1 MRPKSTSPRP
11 TVVVFDLGGVIVDWS
26 PRYLMDRAISDA
38 TKREEFLAWIPA
50 TNFLP
55 ALDVAPDSRAA
66 IAPIVAQYPQYAAEI
81 AAYIDRFDE
90 TVAGEFP
97 DMAALA
103 KRLQAAGVALY
114 GLTNW
119 AGDTFDLVRPRL
131 PTLALMRDIVV
142 SGHEGIIKP
151 DPLIFE
157 LMCRRGGFSPSQ
169 AVFIDD
175 SLKNA
180 EAARSFGMAGI
191 HHRSAAQTIAEL
203 RALGLPA

>member
-1 MRPKSTSPRP
+1 M
-11 TVVVFDLGGVIVDWS
+11 VFDLGGVIVDWN
-26 PRYLMDRAISDA
+26 PRYLMERAISDPR
-38 TKREEFLAWIPA
+38 KREEFLAWIPA
-50 TNFLP
+50 ANLLP
-55 ALDVAPDSRAA
+55 ALDVAPNSRAA
-66 IAPIVAQYPQYAAEI
+66 IGPIIAQHPEYAAEI
-81 AAYIDRFDE
+81 TTYIDRFDE

-103 KRLQAAGVALY
+103 QRLQAADVELY

-119 AGDTFDLVRPRL
+119 AGDTFELVRPRL

-151 DPLIFE
+151 DPRIFE
-157 LMCRRGGFSPSQ
+157 LMCRRGNFTPPQ

-180 EAARSFGMAGI
+180 EAARAFGMAGI
-191 HHRSAAQTIAEL
+191 HHRSAEQTISEL
-203 RALGLPA
+203 RTLGVPA

>member
-1 MRPKSTSPRP
+1 
-11 TVVVFDLGGVIVDWS
+11 VVFDLGGVIVDWN
-26 PRYLMDRAISDA
+26 PRYLMKRAISDA
-38 TKREEFLAWIPA
+38 KRREEFLAWIPA
-50 TNFLP
+50 ANLLP
-55 ALDVAPDSRAA
+55 ALDVSPDSRTA
-66 IAPIVAQYPQYAAEI
+66 IAPIIAQHPQYAAEI
-81 AAYIDRFDE
+81 TTYIDRFDE

-103 KRLQAAGVALY
+103 QRLEAANVPLY

-151 DPLIFE
+151 DPRIFE
-157 LMCRRGGFSPSQ
+157 LMCRRGDFSPSQ

-175 SLKNA
+175 SLRNA
-180 EAARSFGMAGI
+180 AAARAFGMAGI
-191 HHRSAAQTIAEL
+191 HHRSAAETITEL

>member
-1 MRPKSTSPRP
+1 MTLESASATPSI
-11 TVVVFDLGGVIVDWS
+11 VVFDLGGVIVDWN

-38 TKREEFLAWIPA
+38 KKREEFLAWIPA
-50 TNFLP
+50 ANLLS
-55 ALDVAPDSRAA
+55 ALDMAPDSRAA
-66 IAPIVAQYPQYAAEI
+66 IAPIIAQHPQFAVEI
-81 AAYIDRFDE
+81 ATYVDRFDE

-97 DMAALA
+97 EMAALA
-103 KRLQAAGVALY
+103 QRLHAASVVQFA
-114 GLTNW
+114 LTNW

-142 SGHEGIIKP
+142 SGREGMIKP
-151 DPLIFE
+151 DPRIFE
-157 LMCRRGGFSPSQ
+157 LICRRGGFTPSQ

-180 EAARSFGMAGI
+180 EAARAFGMAGI
-191 HHRSAAQTIAEL
+191 HHRSAEQTIAEL

>member
-1 MRPKSTSPRP
+1 M
-11 TVVVFDLGGVIVDWS
+11 VFDLGGVIVDWN
-26 PRYLMDRAISDA
+26 PRYLMDRAISDVGR
-38 TKREEFLAWIPA
+38 REEFLAWIPA
-50 TNFLP
+50 ANFLA
-55 ALDVAPDSRAA
+55 ALDAAPDSRAA
-66 IAPIVAQYPQYAAEI
+66 IAPIIAQHPQYAAEI
-81 AAYIDRFDE
+81 VTYIDRFEE

-103 KRLQAAGVALY
+103 LRLQEANVALY

-151 DPLIFE
+151 DPRIFE
-157 LMCRRGGFSPSQ
+157 LMCRRGGFTPSQ

-175 SLKNA
+175 NLKNA
-180 EAARSFGMAGI
+180 EAARAFGMLGI
-191 HHRSAAQTIAEL
+191 HHRSADQTISEL

>member
-1 MRPKSTSPRP
+1 
-11 TVVVFDLGGVIVDWS
+11 
-26 PRYLMDRAISDA
+26 MDRAISDA
-38 TKREEFLAWIPA
+38 RKREEFLAWIPA
-50 TNFLP
+50 TNFLL

-66 IAPIVAQYPQYAAEI
+66 IAPIIAQHPQYAAEI

-103 KRLQAAGVALY
+103 RRLQAAGVALY

-119 AGDTFDLVRPRL
+119 AGDTFDLVRHRL

-151 DPLIFE
+151 DPRIYE
-157 LMCRRGGFSPSQ
+157 LVCRRGGFSPSQ

-180 EAARSFGMAGI
+180 QAARNFGMAAI
-191 HHRSAAQTIAEL
+191 HHRSAAQTITEL
-203 RALGLPA
+203 RGLGLPA

>member
-1 MRPKSTSPRP
+1 M
-11 TVVVFDLGGVIVDWS
+11 VFDLGGVIVDWN

-38 TKREEFLAWIPA
+38 QRREEFLAWIPA
-50 TNFLP
+50 TNFLL

-66 IAPIVAQYPQYAAEI
+66 IAPIVAQHPQYAAEI
-81 AAYIDRFDE
+81 IAYVDRFDE

-103 KRLQAAGVALY
+103 QRLQAADIALY

-151 DPLIFE
+151 DPRIFD

-175 SLKNA
+175 NLKNA
-180 EAARSFGMAGI
+180 DAARAFGMAGI

-203 RALGLPA
+203 RTLGLPV